1 MCFNA
6 TTSFIASAALIPLGL
21 YTIEIARHGDRRYLL
36 LAAFP
41 LLFGLQQGLEGLLWL
56 DLACGAP
63 SQTAG
68 VGQGPALGF
77 LFFAYLVWPGL
88 VPLAAWR
95 VEDRPRRRRLFA
107 VAAVLGGLLGGSL
120 YIPLIVDPDWL
131 QVMVVQGSILYH
143 PRLIYD
149 PYVSREVVRAVYA
162 LIVALPL
169 VGASNAGVRRFGML
183 ILGSVILTALAFG
196 YAFVSIW
203 CFFAALLST
212 YLAIRLPKQMPER
225 QSPVGRDGH
234 WRFHGI

>member
-1 MCFNA
+1 MRVA
-6 TTSFIASAALIPLGL
+6 SFEHPTASPSPPCG
-21 YTIEIARHGDRRYLL
+21 GRRGCGS
-36 LAAFP
+36 FP

-56 DLACGAP
+56 DLACGVT

-77 LFFAYLVWPGL
+77 LFFAYVVWPSL

-131 QVMVVQGSILYH
+131 QVMVLQGSILYH

-149 PYVSREVVRAVYA
+149 PHVSREVVRAVYA

-203 CFFAALLST
+203 CFFAALLSA

-225 QSPVGRDGH
+225 RSPIGRDGH